1 VAAELQQDYCV
12 GQKRACQ
19 AIKLHRSTFN
29 YRFKKSDQ
37 APLRLRIKD
46 IAAVRV
52 RYGYRRIHVLL
63 RREGW
68 TVNHKRVYRL
78 YREEGLSLRHKR
90 PKRHKSA
97 THRQARPEP
106 MALNTCWAMDFVSDA
121 TFDQKRFRALT
132 VVDAY
137 SRECLAIEVDQNIK
151 GDQVVAVLDELRL
164 QGGVPT
170 AIRVD
175 NGQEFVSR
183 VLDHWAYE
191 HKVSLDFSRPGKPTD
206 NAYIEAF
213 NGRFRDECLNA
224 NWFLSLDDA
233 RRKIAAWRQEYNE
246 SRPHTSLGFRTP
258 SEFT

>member
-1 VAAELQQDYCV
+1 
-12 GQKRACQ
+12 
-19 AIKLHRSTFN
+19 
-29 YRFKKSDQ
+29 
-37 APLRLRIKD
+37 
-46 IAAVRV
+46 V

-68 TVNHKRVYRL
+68 QVNHKRVYRL

-106 MALNTCWAMDFVSDA
+106 TAANACWAMDFVSDA
-121 TFDQKRFRALT
+121 TFDGKRFRALT

-137 SRECLAIEVDQNIK
+137 TRECLAIEADQNIK
-151 GDQVVAVLDELRL
+151 GDQVVAVLDNLRRSR
-164 QGGVPT
+164 GRPG

-175 NGQEFVSR
+175 NGPEFVSK
-183 VLDHWAYE
+183 VLDHWAYQ
-191 HKVSLDFSRPGKPTD
+191 HGVSLDFSRPGKPTD
-206 NAYIEAF
+206 NAFIESF

-233 RRKIAAWRQEYNE
+233 RRKIACWRQEYNE
-246 SRPHTSLGFRTP
+246 TRPHTSLGFKTP
-258 SEFT
+258 AEFARAARVSASL